1 MTDDGTDPGAS
12 QGTAYG
18 APNAPS
24 HLNPVSPGGHGLGTM
39 SCHLRMP

>member
-12 QGTAYG
+12 QGTAS
-18 APNAPS
+18 PNAPS

-39 SCHLRMP
+39 SCQLRMP